1 MSETEASKPLPVW
14 VDRLTPRASAR
25 VQLFVAAVV
34 WAIGASILIFRGFQY
49 VHDRSW
55 HSWLLG
61 GALALIIAIPKSRFI
76 LDKAALK
83 GVARIQHR
91 GRKCVFGFFS
101 VAGYA
106 FIGVMM
112 GGGIW
117 IRHTFVTP
125 GEFGAGIR
133 GAISLGLGTA
143 LVLADRIYWHAALQR
158 GPQDGGM
165 RMPRA
170 DDTGGNR

>member
-1 MSETEASKPLPVW
+1 MSEAGTSKKLPVW

-25 VQLFVAAVV
+25 AQLFVAATV
-34 WAIGASILIFRGFQY
+34 WAIGAGILISRGIQY

-61 GALALIIAIPKSRFI
+61 GALALAIAIPKSRYI

-83 GVARIQHR
+83 GVNRILSR
-91 GRKCVFGFFS
+91 GRKCVFGCFS
-101 VAGYA
+101 FGGYA

-112 GGGIW
+112 GGGIL
-117 IRHTFVTP
+117 IRNTFVSP
-125 GEFGAGIR
+125 GAFGAGIL
-133 GAISLGLGTA
+133 GAIYLGIGTA
-143 LVLADRIYWHAALQR
+143 LVFADRIYWHAALQR